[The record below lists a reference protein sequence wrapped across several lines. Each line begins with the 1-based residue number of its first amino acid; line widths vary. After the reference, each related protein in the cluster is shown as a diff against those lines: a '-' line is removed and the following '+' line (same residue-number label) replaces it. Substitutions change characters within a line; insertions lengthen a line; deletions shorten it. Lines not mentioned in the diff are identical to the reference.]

1 MGVDRAEQQLN
12 QITVILQRP
21 QDAVNVGAIL
31 RAMKNMGISHLRLVQ
46 PEPLAPAAILR
57 VAHHCEDLLDQM
69 TSYPTLAEALADLHV
84 VIGTAALRHTGR
96 SQTNDLRHLAQTV
109 AQRLPQERIGLLFGQ
124 EDDGLDQAA
133 LDRCHL
139 LVMIPTNADYPALNL
154 AQAVLLLLY
163 EVRMAVLAEVETTV
177 SSTPMAAIADQAAL
191 ERLFHLSET
200 TLTGIGFLKAKQTVT
215 MRKVRQM
222 VYKAQLTPE
231 EVALLMAMVRR
242 IERMGMQ

>member
-46 PEPLAPAAILR
+46 PEPMAPAAILR

-84 VIGTAALRHTGR
+84 VIGTAAIRHTGR
-96 SQTNDLRHLAQTV
+96 PQTNDLRHLAQTV
-109 AQRLPQERIGLLFGQ
+109 AQRLPQ
-124 EDDGLDQAA
+124 DDAASYPLREGVGLDQAA

-163 EVRMAVLAEVETTV
+163 EVRMAVLADVETN
-177 SSTPMAAIADQAAL
+177 TPPTPIADQAAL

-200 TLTGIGFLKAKQTVT
+200 TLTGIGFFKAKQTVT

-222 VYKAQLTPE
+222 VYKAQLTPA

-242 IERMGMQ
+242 IERMGRR

>member
-1 MGVDRAEQQLN
+1 VDVDKAEQQLN
-12 QITVILQRP
+12 QITVILLRP

-46 PEPLAPAAILR
+46 PEPMAPAAILR

-69 TSYPTLAEALADLHV
+69 SSYPTLAEALADLHV

-96 SQTNDLRHLAQTV
+96 PQTNDLRRLAQTV

-191 ERLFHLSET
+191 ERLFHQSET

-242 IERMGMQ
+242 IERGA

>member
-57 VAHHCEDLLDQM
+57 VAHHCEDLIEQM

-84 VIGTAALRHTGR
+84 VIGTAAIRHTGR
-96 SQTNDLRHLAQTV
+96 PQTNDLRHLAQTV

-139 LVMIPTNADYPALNL
+139 LAMIPTNADYPALNL

-163 EVRMAVLAEVETTV
+163 EVRMAVLADVETN
-177 SSTPMAAIADQAAL
+177 TPPTPIADQAAL

-200 TLTGIGFLKAKQTVT
+200 TLTGIGFFKAKQTVT

-222 VYKAQLTPE
+222 VYKAQLTPA

-242 IERMGMQ
+242 IERMGRR

>member
-1 MGVDRAEQQLN
+1 MDVDRAEQQLN

-57 VAHHCEDLLDQM
+57 VAHHCEDLIEQM

-84 VIGTAALRHTGR
+84 VIGTAAIRHTGR
-96 SQTNDLRHLAQTV
+96 PQTNDLRHLAQTV

-139 LVMIPTNADYPALNL
+139 LAMIPTNADYPALNL

-163 EVRMAVLAEVETTV
+163 EVRMAVLADVETN
-177 SSTPMAAIADQAAL
+177 TPPTPIADQAAL

-200 TLTGIGFLKAKQTVT
+200 TLTGIGFFKAKQTVT

-222 VYKAQLTPE
+222 VYKAQLTPA

-242 IERMGMQ
+242 IERMGRR

>member
-1 MGVDRAEQQLN
+1 MDVDKAEQQLN

-46 PEPLAPAAILR
+46 PEPMAPTAILR

-69 TSYPTLAEALADLHV
+69 TSYPTLSEALADLHV
-84 VIGTAALRHTGR
+84 VIGTAAIRHTGR
-96 SQTNDLRHLAQTV
+96 PQTNDLRHLAQTV
-109 AQRLPQERIGLLFGQ
+109 AQRLPQERVGLLFGQ

-139 LVMIPTNADYPALNL
+139 LAMIPTNADYPALNL

-163 EVRMAVLAEVETTV
+163 EVRMAVLAEVDTHV
-177 SSTPMAAIADQAAL
+177 SPMPIADQAAL

-200 TLTGIGFLKAKQTVT
+200 TLTGIGFFKAKQTVT

-222 VYKAQLTPE
+222 VYKAQLTPA
-231 EVALLMAMVRR
+231 EVALLMAMLRR
-242 IERMGMQ
+242 LERGA

>member
-1 MGVDRAEQQLN
+1 MDVDRAEQRLN

-109 AQRLPQERIGLLFGQ
+109 AQRLPQERVGFLFGQ

-139 LVMIPTNADYPALNL
+139 LAMIPTNADYPALNL

-163 EVRMAVLAEVETTV
+163 EVRMAVLADVKTN
-177 SSTPMAAIADQAAL
+177 TPPTPIADQAAL